1 MSVPATTDQGP
12 GPGGSSGAGGGGGR
26 SRVPVGFLHLQ
37 LGQEIIYLML
47 AASLAAAFVMA
58 SLLAA
63 QRELARQTPPIITL
77 SEAEGFYF
85 ASGST
90 VLSDDFR
97 ELLIQ
102 EVIPRVV
109 DASQEYGA
117 TVVEVVG
124 HTDESP
130 IRTGESNLD
139 DRLLPFLAGE
149 PGEPLRAADNAG
161 LGLARAAAV
170 AQVIIAQPEAA
181 GLSVLPLSGAQA
193 AEPGD
198 KLATEG
204 GPLAEQSRRRIEIR
218 LRRPVPREIAAAD
231 STDE

>member
-1 MSVPATTDQGP
+1 MSLPAATP
-12 GPGGSSGAGGGGGR
+12 PRSGGGER
-26 SRVPVGFLHLQ
+26 QSRRVPVGFLHLQ

-77 SEAEGFYF
+77 SEAQGFYF
-85 ASGST
+85 ESGST
-90 VLSDDFR
+90 VLTEDFR
-97 ELLIQ
+97 ELLVA

-109 DASQEYGA
+109 SASEEYGA
-117 TVVEVVG
+117 SVVEVVG

-130 IRTGESNLD
+130 LRTGESNLD
-139 DRLLPFLAGE
+139 DRLLSFLAGE

-181 GLSVLPLSGAQA
+181 DLNVLPLSGAQA

-198 KLATEG
+198 QLAVRG
-204 GPLAEQSRRRIEIR
+204 GPLAEQARRRIEIR
-218 LRRPVPREIAAAD
+218 LRRPVAREIAGGEPAA
-231 STDE
+231 E